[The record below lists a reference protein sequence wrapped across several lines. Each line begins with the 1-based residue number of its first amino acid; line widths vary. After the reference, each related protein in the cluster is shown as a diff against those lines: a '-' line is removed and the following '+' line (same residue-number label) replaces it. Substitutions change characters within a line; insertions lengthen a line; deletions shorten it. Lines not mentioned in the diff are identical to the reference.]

1 VSQTQPIPQTPQRG
15 TQRPTQRPTQRGA
28 YFAAT
33 ILSLGYLLAFADRTV
48 ISLLV
53 VPIEHDLHLSDVQ
66 MGLLQGTAFAL
77 FYAGFGLPIAWA
89 IDRLRRSTIVAGGI
103 LVWSVMTGLC
113 GLATGFAPFL
123 AARIGV
129 GAGEATI
136 LPGATSMIA
145 DYFPPTKRG
154 RVLGVFASGIY
165 VGSAAAL
172 IIGGILLH
180 YFSAHHLHLPLIGA
194 VAAWQSVFLAIAAPG
209 ILLAIVALW
218 MREPVRITPHRA
230 DFGFFTG
237 FTEAGGALV
246 VHMIGFTAIA
256 FASYAATA
264 WLPAFFV
271 RTHGWTVT
279 QIGLRFGLV
288 VLVIGPI
295 GSVFGGWL
303 ADRLERAGRSD
314 GKFLVGIIAG
324 LGVIPAAMLVGFA
337 PGAGLAFAG
346 VVPVI
351 FFTSFVWGIAPG
363 ALQEIIHGAVL
374 GRVTAVY
381 TAILNLIALGLGPLS
396 VAVVAG
402 LLHSNLG
409 IAMAVVAPMAGL
421 VAAIAFALGRG
432 PYRARRATLNAIVQ
446 N

>member
-1 VSQTQPIPQTPQRG
+1 MSPPAEPVQIGPQRG
-15 TQRPTQRPTQRGA
+15 A
-28 YFAAT
+28 WFAAT

-53 VPIEHDLHLSDVQ
+53 VPIEHDLQLSDVQ

-89 IDRLRRSTIVAGGI
+89 IDRLRRNSIVAGGI

-123 AARIGV
+123 TARIGV

-145 DYFPPTKRG
+145 DYFPPAQRG

-165 VGSAAAL
+165 LGSAAAL
-172 IIGGILLH
+172 IVGGILLH
-180 YFSAHHLHLPLIGA
+180 YFSAHHLRLPLIGA

-218 MREPVRITPHRA
+218 MREPVRLTPHRPG
-230 DFGFFTG
+230 FGFLTG

-246 VHMIGFTAIA
+246 THMIGFTAIA

-264 WLPAFFV
+264 WLPTIFI
-271 RTHGWTVT
+271 REHGWTAA

-295 GSVFGGWL
+295 GSIFGGWL

-324 LGVIPAAMLVGFA
+324 VGVIPSAMLVGFA
-337 PGAGLAFAG
+337 PGAGLAFVG
-346 VVPVI
+346 VLPVI
-351 FFTSFVWGIAPG
+351 FFTSFVWGVAPG

-374 GRVTAVY
+374 GRVTAIY
-381 TAILNLIALGLGPLS
+381 TAILNLVALGLGPLS
-396 VAVVAG
+396 VAVLASMLG
-402 LLHSNLG
+402 ANLG
-409 IAMAVVAPMAGL
+409 VAMAIIAPLAGL

-432 PYRARRATLNAIVQ
+432 PYRARRAALSQIIKH
-446 N
+446 